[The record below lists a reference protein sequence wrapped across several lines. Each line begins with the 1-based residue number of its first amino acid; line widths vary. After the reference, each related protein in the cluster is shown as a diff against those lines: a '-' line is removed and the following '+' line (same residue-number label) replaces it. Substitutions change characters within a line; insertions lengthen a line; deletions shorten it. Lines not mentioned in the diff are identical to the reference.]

1 MCASLSGTSLLC
13 FNEVL
18 SPLFSYHADLKKTPT
33 KMYLFISILF
43 SHLFRPISICKIY
56 YVALVLKS
64 LDNHAL
70 YHIMATRW
78 I

>member
-1 MCASLSGTSLLC
+1 
-13 FNEVL
+13 
-18 SPLFSYHADLKKTPT
+18 
-33 KMYLFISILF
+33 MYLFISILF

-78 I
+78 IWYLFLMILRFV